1 MGSNVICQ
9 ENMAWGL
16 FDCTII
22 RCNGKVYVV
31 MWGYDDLSNNKLR
44 IKKGKIY
51 SLMLYHKKSN
61 NCWDLII

>member
-9 ENMAWGL
+9 ENIVWDYL
-16 FDCTII
+16 TVQYI
-22 RCNGKVYVV
+22 RCKGKVYEV